1 MRFIINW
8 EDNQLVDVY
17 NGYDTFYSY
26 SDYGFVEEDG
36 SHSNSGS
43 QVTKLCY
50 YSLTTLSTIGF
61 GDFLPKSVKEKITV
75 SFIMII
81 GVTVFSLI
89 MNKLIQILNDYK
101 EMTDNRDDR
110 NLSKWIML
118 MSKFNQGKPLS
129 RELINNIEDFF
140 NFYWEKNPLMA
151 FKTEDDV
158 KFISQLPDV
167 TSQEIVLDYLF
178 RNFFFMFQQS
188 VFYVEKSCSPQGSH
202 QFVNYESPEFR
213 AK

>member
-1 MRFIINW
+1 MRFIIDW

-26 SDYGFVEEDG
+26 HDYGFVEEDG

-75 SFIMII
+75 SFIMIV

-151 FKTEDDV
+151 FKT
-158 KFISQLPDV
+158 
-167 TSQEIVLDYLF
+167 
-178 RNFFFMFQQS
+178 
-188 VFYVEKSCSPQGSH
+188 
-202 QFVNYESPEFR
+202 
-213 AK
+213 